1 MKFKKM
7 EPSKKIIRLL
17 SLFSLIFGIVALIWL
32 IYDYVLYHKLRL
44 TMLETTE
51 LGKLEIFGGFVWISY
66 LYMFIYH
73 ILANGTLILY
83 TRYFRRIQVLPVMA
97 LMLGVVSFLSLFGDW
112 AMLGDIGKE
121 YKMGWD
127 ISGEWKILNIFLG
140 IHTVYIMLVTAISA
154 GMVRAQKIPEEDRPV
169 EQKDEMVFT
178 LAQYVGI
185 VCGLLGIAYTIMG
198 MIISRIMNVQ
208 MNPQATVYHM
218 VSTTILILIP
228 YGMVVI
234 YWLTLKL
241 KERMADWYD
250 EKQWRDVTRAGF
262 ATLLITIP
270 ILGLFFF
277 AVSVRQLSYSATL
290 LWFPFTLFVILFLFS
305 LITLINYRRV

>member
-1 MKFKKM
+1 MKTIMKFKKM

-83 TRYFRRIQVLPVMA
+83 TRYFRRIQVLQVIA

-112 AMLGDIGKE
+112 AVLGDIGKE

-140 IHTVYIMLVTAISA
+140 ILDSVLKGWLLVYQSCHQLS
-154 GMVRAQKIPEEDRPV
+154 
-169 EQKDEMVFT
+169 
-178 LAQYVGI
+178 GI
-185 VCGLLGIAYTIMG
+185 ELPAAHLGKVN
-198 MIISRIMNVQ
+198 RFFCKEFFQ
-208 MNPQATVYHM
+208 QA
-218 VSTTILILIP
+218 L
-228 YGMVVI
+228 GVI
-234 YWLTLKL
+234 YNTD
-241 KERMADWYD
+241 RHNCIVA
-250 EKQWRDVTRAGF
+250 
-262 ATLLITIP
+262 
-270 ILGLFFF
+270 
-277 AVSVRQLSYSATL
+277 
-290 LWFPFTLFVILFLFS
+290 
-305 LITLINYRRV
+305 

>member
-1 MKFKKM
+1 MKTIMKFKKM

-83 TRYFRRIQVLPVMA
+83 TRYFRRIQVLQVIA

-112 AMLGDIGKE
+112 AVLGDIGKE

-140 IHTVYIMLVTAISA
+140 IHTVYIMLVTAIRQVWYEHKRYPRRTGPWSRKTKWYLPLHS
-154 GMVRAQKIPEEDRPV
+154 MS
-169 EQKDEMVFT
+169 
-178 LAQYVGI
+178 
-185 VCGLLGIAYTIMG
+185 GLYAACWG
-198 MIISRIMNVQ
+198 
-208 MNPQATVYHM
+208 
-218 VSTTILILIP
+218 
-228 YGMVVI
+228 
-234 YWLTLKL
+234 
-241 KERMADWYD
+241 
-250 EKQWRDVTRAGF
+250 
-262 ATLLITIP
+262 
-270 ILGLFFF
+270 
-277 AVSVRQLSYSATL
+277 
-290 LWFPFTLFVILFLFS
+290 
-305 LITLINYRRV
+305 